1 MKNILIILVCLFV
14 TFNFVAQAS
23 REKDSHEHGA
33 ANVMLA
39 MEGEK
44 LQLNFEVPSDSLIG
58 FEHLPKSPD
67 QRHNF
72 SKAISTLSEPSKLFS
87 IPANAECLLVS
98 VNVSQSLFSGKGG
111 HGHDEKDDHG
121 HDEKGFWDSL
131 FGHDEKDDHGHDEK
145 DDHGHDEKDDH
156 GHDKSEKSEIH
167 SEFHSKYQWNCHH
180 LDDLDSIETELMN
193 IFPRIEEIRVS
204 WIAENGQGSI
214 ELESKDDPIRGW
226 K

>member
-1 MKNILIILVCLFV
+1 MKNILIMLVCLLV
-14 TFNFVAQAS
+14 VFNFVAQAS

-39 MEGEK
+39 MEEEK

-58 FEHLPKSPD
+58 FEHLPKSKD
-67 QRHNF
+67 QRQNF
-72 SKAISTLSEPSKLFS
+72 SKAINTLSEPSKLFS
-87 IPANAECLLVS
+87 IPSKAECLLVS
-98 VNVSQSLFSGKGG
+98 VNVSQSLFSGKDG
-111 HGHDEKDDHG
+111 HGHNEKDDHG

-131 FGHDEKDDHGHDEK
+131 FGHDEK

-180 LDDLDSIETELMN
+180 LDDLDSIGTQLMN

-204 WIAENGQGSI
+204 WIDENGQGSI
-214 ELESKDDPIRGW
+214 ELESKDDRIKGW

>member
-14 TFNFVAQAS
+14 TFNFMAQAS
-23 REKDSHEHGA
+23 REKDSHEHGS

-67 QRHNF
+67 QRQNF

-87 IPANAECLLVS
+87 IPTNAECLLVS

-111 HGHDEKDDHG
+111 
-121 HDEKGFWDSL
+121 
-131 FGHDEKDDHGHDEK
+131 
-145 DDHGHDEKDDH
+145 HGHDEKDDH

-180 LDDLDSIETELMN
+180 LDDLDSIDTQLMN

-204 WIAENGQGSI
+204 WIAENSQGAI
-214 ELESKDDPIRGW
+214 ELESKDDRIKGW